1 MDIPQNSPSTSFV
14 DYLPAELHENKIWEI
29 VYYVTNPMT
38 GKLSRRRNRVKPIKN
53 TVERR
58 KLAKRMVKT
67 INIRLQEGWNP
78 FYQNKGTKEL
88 AKFVDVCA
96 IFLKR
101 VEKDVEDNNLR
112 YDTLKTYRSQIRKLT
127 TYISEV
133 LKNKE
138 MMAYQFD
145 NVFVGDYLDYIRY
158 TKGLSACTRD
168 NCLSFLKLLSTFLLE
183 KKYMAANPTI
193 PFGKTN
199 RKTKTRTVMDK
210 DTRNAIFAYWEF
222 ENPNFKILC
231 MLCYYCLIRR
241 TEITKLK
248 VGDVNLENG
257 TIWIDAGVSK
267 NRKGQMVTI
276 PNRFLR
282 FLAQHITEA
291 KEEWYL
297 FSGKSFTPGP
307 KKIWP
312 NRITEQWD
320 IMRKEIN
327 LDPNIHWYSLKDSG
341 ITDLLSKGVPLL
353 AVRDQAR
360 HHHSSQ
366 TDTYTPRGMKH
377 ANADI
382 KTADI

>member
-1 MDIPQNSPSTSFV
+1 MDIHQNPSSTPLV
-14 DYLPAELHENKIWEI
+14 DYLPAELHENKTWEI
-29 VYYVTNPMT
+29 VYYVTNPVT

-53 TVERR
+53 IVERR

-88 AKFVDVCA
+88 ARFIDVA
-96 IFLKR
+96 EIFLRR

-112 YDTLKTYRSQIRKLT
+112 YDTLKTYRSQIKKLIA
-127 TYISEV
+127 YISNE
-133 LKNKE
+133 LKNTE
-138 MMAYQFD
+138 MLAYQFD
-145 NVFVGDYLDYIRY
+145 NVFVGEYLDHIRY

-168 NCLSFLKLLSTFLLE
+168 NCLSFLKLFSTFLLE
-183 KKYMAANPTI
+183 KKYVAANPTI

-210 DTRNAIFAYWEF
+210 ETRNAIFLYWEN
-222 ENPNFKILC
+222 ENPKFKILC

-248 VGDVNLENG
+248 VGDVNIEQG

-276 PNRFLR
+276 PNRFIK
-282 FLAQHITEA
+282 FLAQHIAGARED
-291 KEEWYL
+291 WYL
-297 FSGKSFTPGP
+297 FSGKSFAPGP

-312 NRITEQWD
+312 TRITEQWD
-320 IMRKEIN
+320 NMRKDID

-341 ITDLLSKGVPLL
+341 ITDLLSRGVPLL

-366 TDTYTPRGMKH
+366 TDSYTPRDMKQ
-377 ANADI
+377 ANEKIRNADI
-382 KTADI
+382 